1 MRTERAEMI
10 TSLDETIESRIHEMT
25 AQIFIL
31 EAVQRLLDTAKRIGE
46 SARLEDYPAVRSELV
61 RLKSRCDSLMITVAN
76 YEASYGREC
85 LTLLHQGG
93 GYENEY

>member
-1 MRTERAEMI
+1 M
-10 TSLDETIESRIHEMT
+10 TSATLDSAIETRIQEMT
-25 AQIFIL
+25 AHIFIL

-46 SARLEDYPAVRSELV
+46 SARLEDYPLMRSELV
-61 RLKSRCDSLMITVAN
+61 RLKSRCDSLMINVTS

-85 LTLLHQGG
+85 LTLLHQEG

>member
-1 MRTERAEMI
+1 M
-10 TSLDETIESRIHEMT
+10 TSATLDSAIETRIQEMT

-31 EAVQRLLDTAKRIGE
+31 EAVQILLDTAKQIGE
-46 SARLEDYPAVRSELV
+46 SVRLEDYPAVRSELL
-61 RLKSRCDSLMITVAN
+61 RLKSRCDSLMITVAS

-93 GYENEY
+93 GTTE